1 MGLGLSQY
9 VPIAIYSVSAL
20 VILLSIFKSP
30 KIGAYFLFPLLPY
43 QVIFEGVKNYPLG
56 NSLNDAI
63 IISVI
68 VGIFFKQRKESK
80 TIGNK
85 AEMGV
90 LKFAVILF
98 ILSNLIG
105 LVEALGISGMLD
117 LNNMVVHDFK
127 NYMML
132 PLIWFLT
139 FKVVDDRKSLRL
151 FTILLIMGFIGA
163 AYYFWREVRYMDLS
177 TYSEARRDR
186 MTGLFVYL
194 GANYYGAFFAHF
206 SIMALGLFIFEKV
219 RKFRLLF
226 LFSVLFAVYCLLF
239 TFSRGAY
246 LGFICGLFFL
256 GLVKDKKLLIIIA
269 ILLIF
274 WQTFIPKGVIERIS
288 MTKDT
293 SGNLEESAATR
304 IQLWDLALDMFK
316 SSPITGRGFNSF
328 EGLGYKDTHNF
339 YMKML
344 AELGILGL
352 FSFIFL
358 LFASFFTALKLFIKS
373 NESLFKGL
381 GLGFAGCVVAV
392 AVTNAFGNRWSYI
405 SLGSYYWI
413 FLGLVTK
420 AWVMTQSDQQMSD

>member
-1 MGLGLSQY
+1 
-9 VPIAIYSVSAL
+9 VHI
-20 VILLSIFKSP
+20 
-30 KIGAYFLFPLLPY
+30 LPY
-43 QVIFEGVKNYPLG
+43 QIIFEGVKNYPLG